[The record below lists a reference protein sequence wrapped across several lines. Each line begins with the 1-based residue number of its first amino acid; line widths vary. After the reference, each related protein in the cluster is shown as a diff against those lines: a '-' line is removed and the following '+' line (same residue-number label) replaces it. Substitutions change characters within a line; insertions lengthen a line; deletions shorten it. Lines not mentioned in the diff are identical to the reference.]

1 MIKVIEKHKER
12 KTKDTNDY
20 DVKNELYHVLSI
32 GYYASSC
39 RWSLPR
45 IQ

>member
-1 MIKVIEKHKER
+1 MIKVIEKHKKT

-20 DVKNELYHVLSI
+20 AVKNELYHGLSI
-32 GYYASSC
+32 GYAS
-39 RWSLPR
+39 RMWSLPR